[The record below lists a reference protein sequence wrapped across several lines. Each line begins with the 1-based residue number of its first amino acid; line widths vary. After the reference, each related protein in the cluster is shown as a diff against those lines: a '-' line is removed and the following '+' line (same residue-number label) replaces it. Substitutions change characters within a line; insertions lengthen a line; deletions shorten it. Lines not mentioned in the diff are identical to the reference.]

1 MSLVP
6 RALEGLLFLKR
17 LFFVIS
23 GEEVEIPQLSP
34 TCRAVSKLASA
45 SDGHRREVAI
55 SQHRSPRRL
64 PGGGRATRHILR
76 NLTTGR
82 YFFSSVRLVARDIS
96 QDNKVWKLI
105 GSMKGK
111 GKSPASS
118 KEKKDS
124 KASAAETARW
134 GLNLEDTVEQDDWSS
149 AWQEVLEGKGV
160 WGGRTRGGRGVQRI
174 TGFTRDISVEGIT
187 LSFSGKELL
196 QRTRYFAIVLRGE
209 SRVRSDGL
217 CACCPPRRA
226 V

>member
-1 MSLVP
+1 M
-6 RALEGLLFLKR
+6 
-17 LFFVIS
+17 
-23 GEEVEIPQLSP
+23 
-34 TCRAVSKLASA
+34 
-45 SDGHRREVAI
+45 
-55 SQHRSPRRL
+55 
-64 PGGGRATRHILR
+64 
-76 NLTTGR
+76 
-82 YFFSSVRLVARDIS
+82 ARDIS
-96 QDNKVWKLI
+96 QDFKVWKLI

-111 GKSPASS
+111 GKASASS

-217 CACCPPRRA
+217 CACCPLRRA

>member
-1 MSLVP
+1 
-6 RALEGLLFLKR
+6 
-17 LFFVIS
+17 
-23 GEEVEIPQLSP
+23 
-34 TCRAVSKLASA
+34 
-45 SDGHRREVAI
+45 
-55 SQHRSPRRL
+55 
-64 PGGGRATRHILR
+64 
-76 NLTTGR
+76 
-82 YFFSSVRLVARDIS
+82 
-96 QDNKVWKLI
+96 
-105 GSMKGK
+105 MKGK
-111 GKSPASS
+111 GKTSTSS
-118 KEKKDS
+118 KEKKES

-209 SRVRSDGL
+209 SLVRSDGL
-217 CACCPPRRA
+217 YALRLPRRT